1 MITALIIIGS
11 IVALFFL
18 LALIM
23 GKEMNIERSIIINK
37 PIAEVFDYI
46 SHIRNQENFS
56 VWMMMDSEMKK
67 EYRGT
72 DGTVGFICAWNSNKK
87 SNAGQGEQEIKA
99 IVPNQSVDLELRFV
113 RPMQSVAHAKMST
126 EAVDSNQTKVRW
138 GFIST
143 MKFPGNVMKP
153 MIEGMM
159 VKNLDEGL
167 NNLKNALEK

>member
-23 GKEMNIERSIIINK
+23 GKKMNIERSIIINK
-37 PIAEVFDYI
+37 PVSEVFEYI
-46 SHIRNQENFS
+46 RHMKNQENFS
-56 VWMMMDSEMKK
+56 VWMMMDPEMKK

-72 DGTVGFICAWNSNKK
+72 DGTVGSICAWDSNKK

-113 RPMQSVAHAKMST
+113 RPMQSVAQAKMST
-126 EAVDSNQTKVRW
+126 EPVGANQTKVRW

-143 MKFPGNVMKP
+143 MKYPGNVMKP
-153 MIEGMM
+153 MVEGMM

-167 NNLKNALEK
+167 NNLKNILEK